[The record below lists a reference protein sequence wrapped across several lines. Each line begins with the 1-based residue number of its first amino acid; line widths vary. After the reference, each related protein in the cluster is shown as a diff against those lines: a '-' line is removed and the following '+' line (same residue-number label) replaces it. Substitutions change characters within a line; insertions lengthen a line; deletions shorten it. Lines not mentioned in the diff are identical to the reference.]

1 MNLKFTGIIMLA
13 LSGVISAVYIK
24 ANGEKKILALSE
36 FIKNLDYIYNCI
48 SLYKMTVYEI
58 LKSLSAQADNIL
70 KEFYLNIYMLS
81 DKEGIENACHKTMED
96 NSLFNDRSK
105 EIICDFF
112 SSFGTVPYESQ
123 LSEIEGTSLLLKDEL
138 ESLKINSEKNLKV
151 KSSLA
156 LGGALMLAI
165 ILM

>member
-1 MNLKFTGIIMLA
+1 MNLKLIGIIMLA
-13 LSGVISAVYIK
+13 LSGVLSAVYIK
-24 ANGEKKILALSE
+24 ANGEKKIVALTE

-58 LKSLSAQADNIL
+58 LESLSAQKESIL
-70 KEFYLNIYMLS
+70 RDFYLNIYMLS
-81 DKEGIENACHKTMED
+81 DKEGIENACHKILD
-96 NSLFNDRSK
+96 NSSLFNDRSK

-112 SSFGTVPYESQ
+112 SSFGTVPYETQ
-123 LSEIEGTSLLLKDEL
+123 LSEIEGTSLLLKGEL
-138 ESLKINSEKNLKV
+138 ESLKINSEKNLKA